1 MKNLSVLIIALFSL
15 TTSVSLACSPCA
27 GLSGITQTVNGNN
40 LELTFTS
47 NAGWQCCYNVNIELI
62 CVDATFTGVAN
73 YLSPQL
79 CINGG
84 GASSSTWSIPEP
96 YALTVLDLSNLCP
109 GTYKWR
115 AWEVPCY
122 IYTAEYEFT
131 IAGSNPM
138 QLTSS
143 ASEVLLCE
151 GESSNLSANATN
163 GCNGP
168 YTYSWAPA
176 AGLSNANIA
185 NPVATPTTTTTYT
198 VTASE
203 PGSCG
208 AQQTSQVTITVNPLP
223 TATITNSVAVCQGD
237 PSPNVT
243 LSGASGTAP
252 YTINYNLNG
261 TPQTP
266 VTTTGND
273 FVLPAPTNIPGTYT
287 YTLVDITESSSI
299 ACSQNQNGTITVTV
313 NGLPNVNAGNDQ
325 QICEPNPT
333 SPSLVTLNGSGAIS
347 YSWSGG
353 VVDGTAFIPPTGVN
367 TYTVSGTDANGCINT
382 DQVVVTAYPL
392 PVANGSA
399 SPIYG
404 NIPLEVTFG
413 NSSILANSYAWDFA
427 DGNTL
432 NTNTLSSATN
442 TFINPGIY
450 NVLLVASNGICYD
463 TWTIQIEVIPPMIVT
478 PPNVFTPNGDN
489 SNDLYFVDVQ
499 YGEYF
504 EAIIL
509 NRWGHQ
515 INTLN
520 TINQGWDGKTD
531 DGKEVE
537 DGVYFI
543 KYKATDFNDKSIEGH
558 TYFHLVR

>member
-15 TTSVSLACSPCA
+15 TTSVSLACSPCD

-73 YLSPQL
+73 YLSPEL

-84 GASSSTWSIPEP
+84 NAPSSTWSIPEP

-138 QLTSS
+138 QVTSS

-185 NPVATPTTTTTYT
+185 NPVATPATTTTYT

-442 TFINPGIY
+442 TYINPGIY

-463 TWTIQIEVIPPMIVT
+463 TWTIQIEVLPPMIVT

-489 SNDLYFVDVQ
+489 ANDLYFVDVQ

>member
-15 TTSVSLACSPCA
+15 TTSVSLACSPCD

-138 QLTSS
+138 QVTSS

-185 NPVATPTTTTTYT
+185 NPVATPAATTTYT

-442 TFINPGIY
+442 TYINPGIY

-463 TWTIQIEVIPPMIVT
+463 TWTIQIEVLPPMIVT

-489 SNDLYFVDVQ
+489 ANDLYFVDVQ

>member
-1 MKNLSVLIIALFSL
+1 MKNLSILIFTVFSL
-15 TTSVSLACSPCA
+15 TSTISLACSPCA

-47 NAGWQCCYNVNIELI
+47 NAGWQCCYNVNIEI
-62 CVDATFTGVAN
+62 VCVDADFTGVAN
-73 YLSPQL
+73 YLSPEL

-84 GASSSTWSIPEP
+84 AAASSTWSTPEP
-96 YALTVLDLSNLCP
+96 YALTVIDVSNFCP

-122 IYTAEYEFT
+122 IYTAEFEFT

-151 GESSNLSANATN
+151 GESSNLTANATN

-168 YTYSWAPA
+168 YTYSWSPA

-185 NPVATPTTTTTYT
+185 NPVATPSATTTYT

-208 AQQTSQVTITVNPLP
+208 AQQTSQITITVNPLP
-223 TATITNSVAVCQGD
+223 TATITNSVTVCQGD

-261 TPQTP
+261 TPQTA

-273 FVLPAPTNIPGTYT
+273 FVLPAPTNVPGNYT
-287 YTLVDITESSSI
+287 YTLVDITESSSL

-313 NGLPNVNAGNDQ
+313 NGLPTVNAGNDQ

-367 TYTVSGTDANGCINT
+367 TYTVTGTDANGCTNT

-404 NIPLEVTFG
+404 NAPLEVTFG
-413 NSSILANSYAWDFA
+413 NSSILSNTYSWDFA
-427 DGNTL
+427 DGNTM
-432 NTNTLSSATN
+432 NTNSLSSVMN
-442 TFINPGIY
+442 TFVNPGIY
-450 NVLLVASNGICYD
+450 NVLLIASNGICFD

-478 PPNVFTPNGDN
+478 PPNIFTPNGDN
-489 SNDLYFVDVQ
+489 ANDLYFVDVQ

-504 EAIIL
+504 EAVIL

-520 TINQGWDGKTD
+520 TLNQGWDGKTEG
-531 DGKEVE
+531 GKDVE

-543 KYKATDFNDKSIEGH
+543 KYTATDFNDKSIEGH

>member
-73 YLSPQL
+73 YLSPEI

-84 GASSSTWSIPEP
+84 NASSSTWSFPEP
-96 YALTVLDLSNLCP
+96 YPLTVLDLSNLCP

-122 IYTAEYEFT
+122 IYTAEFEFT
-131 IAGSNPM
+131 IAGTNPM
-138 QLTSS
+138 QVTSS

-151 GESSNLSANATN
+151 GESSNLTANATN

-176 AGLSNANIA
+176 VGLSNANIA

-208 AQQTSQVTITVNPLP
+208 AQQTSEVTITVNPLP

-299 ACSQNQNGTITVTV
+299 ACSQNQNGTITITV

-353 VVDGTAFIPPTGVN
+353 VVDGIAFIPPTGIN
-367 TYTVSGTDANGCINT
+367 TYTVVGTDANGCINS

-427 DGNTL
+427 DGNTV
-432 NTNTLSSATN
+432 NTNTLSSVTN
-442 TFINPGIY
+442 TFVNPGIY
-450 NVLLVASNGICYD
+450 NVLLVASNGICFD
-463 TWTIQIEVIPPMIVT
+463 TWTIQIEVLPPMIVT

-489 SNDLYFVDVQ
+489 ANDLYFVDVQ

-520 TINQGWDGKTD
+520 TINQGWNGKTD
-531 DGKEVE
+531 DGKDVE

>member
-73 YLSPQL
+73 YLSPEI

-84 GASSSTWSIPEP
+84 NASSSTWSFPEP
-96 YALTVLDLSNLCP
+96 YPLTVLDLSNLCP

-122 IYTAEYEFT
+122 IYTAEFEFT
-131 IAGSNPM
+131 IAGTNPM
-138 QLTSS
+138 QVTSS

-151 GESSNLSANATN
+151 GESSNLTANATN

-176 AGLSNANIA
+176 VGLSNANIA

-208 AQQTSQVTITVNPLP
+208 AQQTSEVTITVNPLP

-299 ACSQNQNGTITVTV
+299 ACSQNQNGTITITV

-353 VVDGTAFIPPTGVN
+353 VVDGIAFIPPTGIN
-367 TYTVSGTDANGCINT
+367 TYTVVGTDANGCINS

-413 NSSILANSYAWDFA
+413 NSSILANSYVWDFA
-427 DGNTL
+427 DGNTV
-432 NTNTLSSATN
+432 NTNTLGSVTN

-450 NVLLVASNGICYD
+450 NVLLVASNGICFD
-463 TWTIQIEVIPPMIVT
+463 TWTIQIEVLPPMIVT

-489 SNDLYFVDVQ
+489 ANDLYFVDVQ

-520 TINQGWDGKTD
+520 TINQGWNGKTD
-531 DGKEVE
+531 DGKDVE

>member
-1 MKNLSVLIIALFSL
+1 MRNLTALIITLFSL
-15 TTSVSLACSPCA
+15 SASVSLACSPCA

-73 YLSPQL
+73 YLSPEL

-84 GASSSTWSIPEP
+84 TQASSTWSTPEP
-96 YALTVLDLSNLCP
+96 YALTVIDISNFCP

-122 IYTAEYEFT
+122 IYTAEFEFT

-151 GESSNLSANATN
+151 GESSNLTANATN

-176 AGLSNANIA
+176 AGLSNVNIA
-185 NPVATPTTTTTYT
+185 NPVATPTSTTTYT

-208 AQQTSQVTITVNPLP
+208 AQQTSQITITVNPLP
-223 TATITNSVAVCQGD
+223 TATIANSATVCQGD
-237 PSPNVT
+237 PSPNLT

-261 TPQTP
+261 IPQP
-266 VTTTGND
+266 AATTTGND
-273 FVLPAPTNIPGTYT
+273 VVISAPTNVPGTFT
-287 YTLVDITESSSI
+287 YTLVDITESSSL

-313 NGLPNVNAGNDQ
+313 NGLPNIDAGNDQ

-353 VVDGTAFIPPTGVN
+353 VVDGVAFIPPTGVN
-367 TYTVSGTDANGCINT
+367 TYTVTGTDANGCTNT

-404 NIPLEVTFG
+404 NAPLEVTFG
-413 NSSILANSYAWDFA
+413 NSSILSNTYSWDFA

-432 NTNTLSSATN
+432 NTNSLSSVIN
-442 TFINPGIY
+442 TFVNPGIY
-450 NVLLVASNGICYD
+450 NVLLVASNGICFD
-463 TWTIQIEVIPPMIVT
+463 TWTIQIEVVPPMIVT

-489 SNDLYFVDVQ
+489 ANDLYFVDVQ

-504 EAIIL
+504 EAVIL

-520 TINQGWDGKTD
+520 AVNQGWNGKTAG
-531 DGKEVE
+531 GKDVE
-537 DGVYFI
+537 EGVYFI
-543 KYKATDFNDKSIEGH
+543 KYTATDFNDKSIEGH
-558 TYFHLVR
+558 TYFYLVR

>member
-1 MKNLSVLIIALFSL
+1 MKSFSL
-15 TTSVSLACSPCA
+15 FIFTLISSISIACSPCA
-27 GLSGITQTVNGNN
+27 PLSGITQTVNGNN

-47 NAGWQCCYNVNIELI
+47 NAGWQCCFNVQIELI
-62 CVDATFTGVAN
+62 CVDATFTGVSN
-73 YLSPQL
+73 YLSPQI

-84 GASSSTWSIPEP
+84 AAASSTWALPEP
-96 YALTVLDLSNLCP
+96 YPLTVIDVSNFCP

-115 AWEVPCY
+115 ATETGCG
-122 IYTAEYEFT
+122 IYTAEYQFT

-138 QLTSS
+138 LLTSS

-151 GESSNLSANATN
+151 GESSNLTANATN

-176 AGLSNANIA
+176 AGLSNANIS
-185 NPVATPTTTTTYT
+185 NPVATPLATTTYT

-208 AQQTSQVTITVNPLP
+208 AQQTSQITITVNPLP
-223 TATITNSVAVCQGD
+223 TATITNSVTVCQGD
-237 PSPNVT
+237 PSPNIT
-243 LSGASGTAP
+243 LSGAAGTSP

-273 FVLPAPTNIPGTYT
+273 FVIPAPTNVPGNYIYT
-287 YTLVDITESSSI
+287 IVDITESSSL
-299 ACSQNQNGTITVTV
+299 ACTQNQNGTITVTV

-333 SPSLVTLNGSGAIS
+333 SPSLVTLNGSGAIT

-353 VVDGTAFIPPTGVN
+353 VIDGTAFIPPTGVN
-367 TYTVSGTDANGCINT
+367 TYTVTGTDVNGCTNT

-404 NIPLEVTFG
+404 NAPLEVTFG
-413 NSSILANSYAWDFA
+413 NSSILSNTYAWDFA
-427 DGNTL
+427 DGNTS
-432 NTNTLSSATN
+432 NTNSLSSVVN
-442 TFINPGIY
+442 TFVNPGIY
-450 NVLLVASNGICYD
+450 NVLLVASNGICFD

-478 PPNVFTPNGDN
+478 PPNIFTPNGDN
-489 SNDLYFVDVQ
+489 ANDLYFVDVQ
-499 YGEYF
+499 YGEFF

-520 TINQGWDGKTD
+520 TLNQGWDGKTTG
-531 DGKEVE
+531 GKEVE

-543 KYKATDFNDKSIEGH
+543 KYTATDFNDKSIEGH

>member
-1 MKNLSVLIIALFSL
+1 MRKITALIITLFSL
-15 TTSVSLACSPCA
+15 STSVSLACSPCA

-73 YLSPQL
+73 YLSPEL

-84 GASSSTWSIPEP
+84 TAASSTWSTPEP
-96 YALTVLDLSNLCP
+96 YALTVIDISNFCP

-122 IYTAEYEFT
+122 IYSAEFEFT

-151 GESSNLSANATN
+151 GESSNLTANATN

-185 NPVATPTTTTTYT
+185 NPVATPTSTTTYT

-208 AQQTSQVTITVNPLP
+208 AQQTSQITITVNPLP
-223 TATITNSVAVCQGD
+223 TATITNSVTVCQGD

-261 TPQTP
+261 TPQTAA
-266 VTTTGND
+266 TTTGND
-273 FVLPAPTNIPGTYT
+273 VVIPAPTNVPGTYT
-287 YTLVDITESSSI
+287 YTLVDITESSSL
-299 ACSQNQNGTITVTV
+299 ACSQNQNGTITITV
-313 NGLPNVNAGNDQ
+313 NGLPTVNAGNDQ

-347 YSWSGG
+347 YTWSGG

-367 TYTVSGTDANGCINT
+367 TYTVTGTDANGCTNT

-404 NIPLEVTFG
+404 NAPLEVTFG
-413 NSSILANSYAWDFA
+413 NSSILSNTYSWDFA

-432 NTNTLSSATN
+432 NTNSLSSVIN
-442 TFINPGIY
+442 TFVNPGIY
-450 NVLLVASNGICYD
+450 NVLLVASNGICFD

-489 SNDLYFVDVQ
+489 ANDLYFVDVQ

-504 EAIIL
+504 EAVIL

-520 TINQGWDGKTD
+520 TLNQGWNGKTAG
-531 DGKEVE
+531 GKDVE

-543 KYKATDFNDKSIEGH
+543 KYTATDFNDKSIEGH
-558 TYFHLVR
+558 TYFHLIR

>member
-73 YLSPQL
+73 YLSPEI

-84 GASSSTWSIPEP
+84 NSSSSTWSFPEP
-96 YALTVLDLSNLCP
+96 YPLTVLDLSNLCP

-122 IYTAEYEFT
+122 IYTAEFEFT
-131 IAGSNPM
+131 IAGTNPM
-138 QLTSS
+138 QVTSS

-151 GESSNLSANATN
+151 GESSNLTANATN

-176 AGLSNANIA
+176 VGLSNANIA
-185 NPVATPTTTTTYT
+185 NPIATPTTTTTYT

-208 AQQTSQVTITVNPLP
+208 AQQTSEVTITVNPLP

-353 VVDGTAFIPPTGVN
+353 VVDGIAFIPPTGIN
-367 TYTVSGTDANGCINT
+367 TYTVIGTDANGCQNS

-413 NSSILANSYAWDFA
+413 NSSILANSYVWDFA

-432 NTNTLSSATN
+432 NTNTLGSVTN

-450 NVLLVASNGICYD
+450 NVLLVASNGICFD
-463 TWTIQIEVIPPMIVT
+463 TWTIQIEVLPPMIVT

-489 SNDLYFVDVQ
+489 ANDLYFVDVQ

-520 TINQGWDGKTD
+520 TINQGWNGKTD
-531 DGKEVE
+531 DGKDVE

>member
-1 MKNLSVLIIALFSL
+1 MKNLSILIFTFFSL
-15 TTSVSLACSPCA
+15 TSSISLACSPCA

-73 YLSPQL
+73 YLSPEL

-84 GASSSTWSIPEP
+84 GASSGTWSIPEP
-96 YALTVLDLSNLCP
+96 YALTVIDLSNLCP

-122 IYTAEYEFT
+122 IYSAEFEFT

-151 GESSNLSANATN
+151 GESSNLTANATN

-185 NPVATPTTTTTYT
+185 NPVATPTATTTYT

-208 AQQTSQVTITVNPLP
+208 AQQTSQITITVNPLP
-223 TATITNSVAVCQGD
+223 TATISNSVTVCQGD

-252 YTINYNLNG
+252 YTINYTLNG
-261 TPQTP
+261 TPQAAA
-266 VTTTGND
+266 TTTGND
-273 FVLPAPTNIPGTYT
+273 VVIPAPTNVPGTYT
-287 YTLVDITESSSI
+287 YTLVDITESSSL

-313 NGLPNVNAGNDQ
+313 NGLPTVNAGNDQ

-367 TYTVSGTDANGCINT
+367 TYTVTGTDANGCTNT

-404 NIPLEVTFG
+404 NAPLEVTFG
-413 NSSILANSYAWDFA
+413 NSSILSNTYSWDFA

-432 NTNTLSSATN
+432 NTNSLSSVMN
-442 TFINPGIY
+442 TFVNPGIY
-450 NVLLVASNGICYD
+450 NVLLVASNGICFD

-489 SNDLYFVDVQ
+489 ANDLYFVDVQ

-504 EAIIL
+504 EAVIL

-520 TINQGWDGKTD
+520 TLNQGWNGKTD

>member
-73 YLSPQL
+73 YLSPLL

-84 GASSSTWSIPEP
+84 DASSSTWSIPEP

-138 QLTSS
+138 QVTSS

-185 NPVATPTTTTTYT
+185 NPVATPATTTTYT

-432 NTNTLSSATN
+432 NTNTLGSATN
-442 TFINPGIY
+442 TYINPGIY

-463 TWTIQIEVIPPMIVT
+463 TWTIQIEVLPPMIVT

-489 SNDLYFVDVQ
+489 ANDLYFVDVQ

>member
-73 YLSPQL
+73 YLSPEI

-84 GASSSTWSIPEP
+84 NASSSTWSFPEP
-96 YALTVLDLSNLCP
+96 YALTVIDLSNLCP

-122 IYTAEYEFT
+122 IYTAEFEFT
-131 IAGSNPM
+131 IAGTNPM
-138 QLTSS
+138 QVTSS

-151 GESSNLSANATN
+151 GESSNLTANATN

-176 AGLSNANIA
+176 VGLSNANIA

-208 AQQTSQVTITVNPLP
+208 AQQTSEVTITVNPLP

-299 ACSQNQNGTITVTV
+299 ACSQNQNGTITITV

-353 VVDGTAFIPPTGVN
+353 VVDGIAFIPPTGIN
-367 TYTVSGTDANGCINT
+367 TYTVVGTDANGCINS

-432 NTNTLSSATN
+432 NTNTLGSATN

-450 NVLLVASNGICYD
+450 NVLLVASNGICFD
-463 TWTIQIEVIPPMIVT
+463 TWTIQIEVLPPMIVT

-489 SNDLYFVDVQ
+489 ANDLYFVDVQ

-520 TINQGWDGKTD
+520 TINQGWNGKTD
-531 DGKEVE
+531 DGKDVE

>member
-15 TTSVSLACSPCA
+15 TTSVSLACSPCG

-73 YLSPQL
+73 YLSPEI

-84 GASSSTWSIPEP
+84 NASSSTWSIPEP
-96 YALTVLDLSNLCP
+96 YALTVIDLSNLCP

-122 IYTAEYEFT
+122 IYTAEFEFT
-131 IAGSNPM
+131 IAGSSPM

-185 NPVATPTTTTTYT
+185 NPVATPAATTTYT

-266 VTTTGND
+266 VITTGND
-273 FVLPAPTNIPGTYT
+273 FVLPAPTNIPGNYT

-504 EAIIL
+504 EAVIL

-520 TINQGWDGKTD
+520 SINQGWDGKTD

>member
-558 TYFHLVR
+558 TYFHLIR

>member
-15 TTSVSLACSPCA
+15 TTSVSLACSPCD

-138 QLTSS
+138 QVTSS

-185 NPVATPTTTTTYT
+185 NPVATPATTTTYT

-325 QICEPNPT
+325 QMCEPNPT

-442 TFINPGIY
+442 TYINPGIY

>member
-15 TTSVSLACSPCA
+15 TTSVSLACSPCD

-138 QLTSS
+138 QVTSS

-185 NPVATPTTTTTYT
+185 NPVATPATTTTYT

-442 TFINPGIY
+442 TYINPGIY

>member
-73 YLSPQL
+73 YLSPEI

-84 GASSSTWSIPEP
+84 NASSSTWSFPEP
-96 YALTVLDLSNLCP
+96 YPLTVLDLSNLCP

-122 IYTAEYEFT
+122 IYTAEFEFT
-131 IAGSNPM
+131 IAGTNPM
-138 QLTSS
+138 QVTSS

-151 GESSNLSANATN
+151 GESSNLTANATN

-176 AGLSNANIA
+176 VGLSNANIA

-208 AQQTSQVTITVNPLP
+208 AQQTSEVTITVNPLP

-353 VVDGTAFIPPTGVN
+353 VVDGIAFIPPTGIN
-367 TYTVSGTDANGCINT
+367 TYTVVGTDANGCINS

-432 NTNTLSSATN
+432 NTNTLGSATN

-450 NVLLVASNGICYD
+450 NVLLVASNGICFD
-463 TWTIQIEVIPPMIVT
+463 TWTIQIEVLPPMIVT

-489 SNDLYFVDVQ
+489 ANDLYFVDVQ

-520 TINQGWDGKTD
+520 TINQGWNGKTD
-531 DGKEVE
+531 DGKDVE